1 MLLKPKIALLIFPII
16 IVQVMVL
23 IAPSFMLY
31 QAKFGAQMEAH
42 ISDSIAQ
49 AEHSLDR
56 QLRALTADSLFFS
69 ENQLVNQYLRIT
81 DKNTRLNVL
90 QDALQKQFSAFMDVH
105 PEYVEIS
112 LLMADGSEEV
122 AVLKE
127 DVNNQRANEQQ
138 VLYFK
143 TISQSSANIEI
154 TPLIDPDSRQW
165 VLVAARKIF
174 NQELTAQRLSPT
186 KTVQAYLIIK
196 INFDFLDYLF
206 KYNSL
211 LDNGFIMIHDARGVA
226 IKVQGDQQVASSF
239 LANSFA
245 VITEQKSVQVRDW
258 SADKGA
264 YIIGQKKLFKGLFY
278 TAGWPQ
284 SELQLLLRSIG
295 LSSLLSALPV
305 IIFST
310 LVLFWLLNRLF
321 IKPILQLTL
330 SARKMGKQRGAWTF
344 QATSRDELSDLAET
358 IKEMGQGLIKQ
369 KQKVHEIA
377 YIDSLTKLPNRRQ
390 FTDDLQYHYGQTQSE
405 LPDIALLFIDLDGFK
420 QVNDSCG
427 HGVGDHLLVI
437 VAERLK
443 NVLRASDRINYT
455 AGTAREHKIARLG
468 GDEFTILLQGIKD
481 RQSVEQIAERILRT
495 LNSTMT
501 IAGKEFVVGAS
512 IGIAIAAEYGDS
524 AVDLLKNAD
533 TAMYEAKA
541 RGKNTYSFFNKSAA
555 QKSIER
561 MEIKEALRRAINNDE
576 LQLAYQPQ
584 ICTKTGKMVGC
595 EALVRWRQPEK
606 GWIAPS
612 VFIAIAEESG
622 LIVPLGRQIL
632 HKACQQIKQWQEM
645 GYATVPVWV
654 NVSCVQLGQENMQQV
669 IMDCLAKTALSPES
683 LAIEVTESSIMQGTD
698 SIVQLEKIQAAGV
711 RIALDDFGTGY
722 SSLSALRGLPIDE
735 LKIDKSFISGLHNS
749 EDGKAIVSAII
760 AMAHQLNLQVVA
772 EGVETAQEL
781 AFVKQ
786 KQADIIQGYYFSK
799 ALPAEEFA
807 KKLACAVAKRA

>member
-16 IVQVMVL
+16 IVQIIVL
-23 IAPSFMLY
+23 IAPSFLLY

-49 AEHSLDR
+49 VEHSLHR
-56 QLRALTADSLFFS
+56 QIKAIEADSLFFS
-69 ENQLVNQYLRIT
+69 ENLLVNQYLRA
-81 DKNTRLNVL
+81 DKNSRLNVL
-90 QDALQKQFSAFMDVH
+90 QDALKKQFSAFMDAH
-105 PEYVEIS
+105 PEYMEIS
-112 LLMADGSEEV
+112 LLMADGAEEV
-122 AVLKE
+122 AALKE
-127 DVNNQRANEQQ
+127 GVNNRSANEQQ
-138 VLYFK
+138 ALYFK
-143 TISQSSANIEI
+143 NISRSPADIEI
-154 TPLIDPDSRQW
+154 TPLLNPDNRQW

-174 NQELTAQRLSPT
+174 QQEVT
-186 KTVQAYLIIK
+186 KSASKNVQAYLIIK

-206 KYNSL
+206 NYNSFL
-211 LDNGFIMIHDARGVA
+211 NNGFIMIHDATGVP
-226 IKVQGDQQVASSF
+226 IKVQGDHQAASHF
-239 LANSFA
+239 LATSFA
-245 VITEQKSVQVRDW
+245 PISSQEKVQVRDW
-258 SADKGA
+258 SADEVA
-264 YIIGQKKLFKGLFY
+264 YLVGRKKLFKDLFY
-278 TAGWPQ
+278 TAGWPK
-284 SELQLLLRSIG
+284 SELQQLLKSIA
-295 LSSLLSALPV
+295 LTSLLSALPV
-305 IIFST
+305 IILST
-310 LVLFWLLNRLF
+310 LLLFWLLNRLL

-330 SARKMGKQRGAWTF
+330 NARKMGKQKGQWTF
-344 QATSRDELSDLAET
+344 QPTSRDELSELAET

-369 KQKVHEIA
+369 TQKVHETA

-390 FTDDLQYHYGQTQSE
+390 FTDDLEYHYGQTQST

-455 AGTAREHKIARLG
+455 AGTATTKEHKIARLG

-481 RQSVEQIAERILRT
+481 RQSVELIAGRILRT
-495 LNSTMT
+495 LNSTIT
-501 IAGKEFVVGAS
+501 IAGKEFVIGAS

-561 MEIKEALRRAINNDE
+561 MEIKEALRRAINNDD

-622 LIVPLGRQIL
+622 LILPLGRQIL
-632 HKACQQIKQWQEM
+632 LKACQQIKQWQEM
-645 GYATVPVWV
+645 GYVTVPVWV
-654 NVSCVQLGQENMQQV
+654 NVSCVQLEQENMQRV
-669 IMDCLAKTALSPES
+669 IMDCLEKTALSPES

-735 LKIDKSFISGLHNS
+735 LKIDKSFINDLHNS

-772 EGVETAQEL
+772 EGVESAQEL

-786 KQADIIQGYYFSK
+786 KQVDIIQGYYFSK

-807 KKLACAVAKRA
+807 EKLAGAFAKRA